1 LRFQNQEKFA
11 NIWLVLT
18 IQTVMPVGFTI
29 LLCTLKTSREIN
41 AMGRVVLRK
50 NVSEK
55 LSIIDHLLKEEKPLQ
70 FEFTNIATKKPQP
83 LL

>member
-18 IQTVMPVGFTI
+18 IQTIIPVGYTI
-29 LLCTLKTSREIN
+29 LLLSAENKAGKIN
-41 AMGRVVLRK
+41 TTGRVVLRK

-55 LSIIDHLLKEEKPLQ
+55 LSIINPL
-70 FEFTNIATKKPQP
+70 
-83 LL
+83 